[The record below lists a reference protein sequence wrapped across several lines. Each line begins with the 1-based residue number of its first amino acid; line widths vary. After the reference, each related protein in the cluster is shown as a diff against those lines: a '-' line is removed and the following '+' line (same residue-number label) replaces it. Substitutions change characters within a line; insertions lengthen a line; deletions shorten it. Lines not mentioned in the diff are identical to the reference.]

1 MCKKELPVLPTIT
14 PLVLAGGLGTRL
26 RDSVSDRPKVL
37 AEVCGRPFLSFLL
50 DQLTLAGFK
59 KVILCVGYMANVVQD
74 VFGDV
79 YKSLHITYS
88 KEKRLLGTGGALRLA
103 LPLITSERVMVM
115 NGDSFIDADFDAF
128 ERWALKKAAAC
139 AVVLTQVSNTKQY
152 GKVVSVNDGRIK
164 SFKEKQ
170 ESLGSGWI
178 NAGIYLLQKKLM
190 EMIPS
195 GKVCSLER
203 EFFPKLVGRGL
214 FGYRCNSQFIDI
226 GTPESYAKADE
237 FFRRTLNKEKGSCS
251 GFE

>member
-1 MCKKELPVLPTIT
+1 
-14 PLVLAGGLGTRL
+14 
-26 RDSVSDRPKVL
+26 
-37 AEVCGRPFLSFLL
+37 
-50 DQLTLAGFK
+50 
-59 KVILCVGYMANVVQD
+59 VILCVGYMANVVQD

-88 KEKRLLGTGGALRLA
+88 KEKRPLGTGGALRLA

-115 NGDSFIDADFDAF
+115 NGDSFIDADLNAFDKWST
-128 ERWALKKAAAC
+128 EKAAAC
-139 AVVLTQVSNTKQY
+139 ALVLTQVSNTKQY

-164 SFKEKQ
+164 SFEEKQ
-170 ESLGSGWI
+170 ESLGPEWI
-178 NAGIYLLQKKLM
+178 NAGIYLLQKGLM

-195 GKVCSLER
+195 GKVYSLEQ

-214 FGYRCNSQFIDI
+214 FGYRCNAQFIDI

-237 FFRRTLNKEKGSCS
+237 FFRSTLNKEKGSCS